1 LRRTIGDLLDNLVN
15 NGGDRRPLAA
25 AGLMRG

>member
-15 NGGDRRPLAA
+15 IGGDRRSLAA
-25 AGLMRG
+25 AGLIRG